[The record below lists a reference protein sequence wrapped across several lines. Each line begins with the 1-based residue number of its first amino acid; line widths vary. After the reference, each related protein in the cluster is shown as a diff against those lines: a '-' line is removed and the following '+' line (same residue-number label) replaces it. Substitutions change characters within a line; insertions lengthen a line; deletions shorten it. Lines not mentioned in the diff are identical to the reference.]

1 MYRILIYISSI
12 IMAVIKIHE
21 AWIASTDPVVSM
33 IKILGIAII
42 IWYLFTPADLL
53 QSKEDR

>member
-12 IMAVIKIHE
+12 IMAAIKIHE
-21 AWIASTDPVVSM
+21 AWIASTDPIVSM
-33 IKILGIAII
+33 IKVLSILII
-42 IWYLFTPADLL
+42 IWFLCTPVDLL